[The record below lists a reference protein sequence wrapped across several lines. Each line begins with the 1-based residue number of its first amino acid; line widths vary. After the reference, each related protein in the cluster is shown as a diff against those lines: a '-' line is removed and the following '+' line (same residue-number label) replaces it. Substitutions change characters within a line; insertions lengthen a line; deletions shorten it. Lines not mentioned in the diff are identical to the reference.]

1 MIVQATGSQGQYSVR
16 LSAYRDCDDVFL
28 CWRTFDSEQAEKPV
42 PDTLGFMIER
52 QRQDTS
58 GNWQPTEILR
68 NRVGFTDVPPQNE
81 DDKSLPS
88 NFWPFQRYDWTDHG
102 ANSGQTVRY
111 RISLMR
117 LPAGGVAGT
126 SKLESIFASDW
137 TQPIEVRALCQNGV
151 SAFFN
156 RGTVMS
162 QYVARI
168 ARMNHWTP
176 RQIKEHTKDLQ
187 EPLRRFLSG
196 ELRLAI
202 LRLLDEAIDDFSLSL
217 YAALYEL
224 DDEELIDR
232 LKKLGGRAHVL
243 LSNGSNKSG
252 DGNSKA
258 AGELSGVIDLSR
270 RMLASKGLGHN
281 KFAVLYNETHH
292 KALKAWTGSTNWA
305 TTGLCT
311 QLNNGILFED
321 EAIAKIYYEH
331 WNALETAHNDFS
343 AALMQ
348 ANNASPYNGGNS
360 TSIWFTRVAKPKSGE
375 NWARDVRSL
384 IDVVNGAKK
393 MILYV
398 MFQPGEEPLKTIL
411 QKGANG
417 LYVRGVVS
425 TVTSAAE
432 ESFSLA
438 GLDTGSKE
446 YKTELI
452 QPEGVGHDFASWIKE
467 VTRKEFLYPNQNPGI
482 GHAITHA
489 KMIVIDPGLPNCTV
503 VTGSHNFSKAASVE
517 NDENFVVIEGN
528 QELAEAYAVACM
540 ASYEHYRWRAY
551 LKDKFDAGQKPWSH
565 LSSSPGWQQK
575 YLASE
580 ELRQHLELWCPDIP
594 AGAEKK
600 KARSVAEKT

>member
-1 MIVQATGSQGQYSVR
+1 MIKKATRSQGQYSVK
-16 LSAYRDCDDVFL
+16 LNAYHDCDDVFL
-28 CWRTFDSEQAEKPV
+28 CWRTFEGGRPDKPV
-42 PDTLGFMIER
+42 PGNLGFMIER
-52 QRQDTS
+52 QRRDAS
-58 GNWQPTEILR
+58 GKWQAIEVLR

-81 DDKSLPS
+81 DDRSQPS
-88 NFWPFQRYDWTDHG
+88 NIWPFQRYDWTDHG
-102 ANSGQTVRY
+102 ANNGQTVRY
-111 RISLMR
+111 RISLMK
-117 LPAGGVAGT
+117 LPADGLAGT
-126 SKLESIFASDW
+126 TQLEPILRSDW
-137 TQPIEVRALCQNGV
+137 TNPIEVRALCQNGV

-176 RQIKEHTKDLQ
+176 RQIKEHLKDLQ

-202 LRLLDEAIDDFSLSL
+202 LNLLDEAIDDFSLSV

-224 DDEELIDR
+224 NDEELIDR
-232 LKKLGGRAHVL
+232 LKKLGRRAHVL
-243 LSNGSNKSG
+243 LSNGSDKSG

-258 AGELSGVIDLSR
+258 AGELSAIIDLNR
-270 RMLASKGLGHN
+270 RMLGSKGLGHN
-281 KFAVLYNETHH
+281 KFAVLYNETDH

-321 EAIAKIYYEH
+321 AKIAEIYYEH
-331 WNALETAHNDFS
+331 WNALEAAHNDFTS
-343 AALMQ
+343 ALMK
-348 ANNASPYNGGNS
+348 ANNASPYDAGQG
-360 TSIWFTRVAKPKSGE
+360 TSIWFTRVAKPKGGE
-375 NWARDVRSL
+375 TWARDVQSL
-384 IDVVNGAKK
+384 IDLVNGAKE
-393 MILYV
+393 MVLYV

-411 QKGANG
+411 QKGADG

-425 TVTSAAE
+425 TLTSGAE

-438 GLDTGSKE
+438 GVDTGSKE

-489 KMIVIDPGLPNCTV
+489 KMIVIDPGSANCKV
-503 VTGSHNFSKAASVE
+503 VTGSHNFSKAASVQ

-551 LKDKFDAGQKPWSH
+551 LKDKFDAGEKPWSH
-565 LSSSPGWQQK
+565 LSDSAEWQQK

-580 ELRQHLELWCPDIP
+580 RLKRHLELWCRDKAP
-594 AGAEKK
+594 GAEKRF
-600 KARSVAEKT
+600 RSAA